1 MSRLIR
7 AGVCLA
13 LCAALSGCLEGEQS
27 FQVHDEGSGAIEL
40 KLQLGKKLSPLAAAI
55 AKREGK
61 EARLQLLSELELR
74 WRGVYWEDAKL
85 EGQTLSAKGVFSKLD
100 EVALVGEGSKH
111 PLVSFSKGPSSITV
125 RLHNDE
131 EGLGMPGLGAGEEVP
146 AELKAELEKMLD
158 QALGEAFGGLKLT
171 LAIAP
176 PGKLSGVSGLV
187 STAKGRALVVLDE
200 GALKKL
206 ALSGKAALE
215 GSLDWGGEGPA
226 PKEFAARLKAAQA
239 AWTAE
244 AKARQRA
251 RSGPGEKEL
260 EEMKKELEGMDKEL
274 EQAEK
279 ELEEMEQELEG
290 EEKQGGKK

>member
-1 MSRLIR
+1 MSRPIH
-7 AGVCLA
+7 AGLCLA

-55 AKREGK
+55 GKREGK

-85 EGQTLSAKGVFSKLD
+85 EGQTLSAKGVFKQLN
-100 EVALVGEGSKH
+100 EVALVGEGSKQ
-111 PLVSFSKGPSSITV
+111 PLVSFAKGPSSITV

-146 AELKAELEKMLD
+146 PEMKAELEKMLD
-158 QALGEAFGGLKLT
+158 QALNEAFGGLKLT
-171 LAIAP
+171 LAISP
-176 PGKLSGVSGLV
+176 PGKLSGVTGLV
-187 STAKGRALVVLDE
+187 GTAKGRALVVLDRA
-200 GALKKL
+200 ALKKL
-206 ALSGKAALE
+206 ALSGKKVLE

-226 PKEFAARLKAAQA
+226 PKEFAARLKAAQT
-239 AWTAE
+239 AWAAE

-251 RSGPGEKEL
+251 RSGPSEQEL

-274 EQAEK
+274 EQADKELGEMEK
-279 ELEEMEQELEG
+279 ELEQ